1 MMDPKTGTGL
11 SLKGMGVFWIIYQ
24 DNKDNN
30 CPGNY
35 HQDALAV
42 RADKSKACGV
52 FDGMIC
58 IH

>member
-1 MMDPKTGTGL
+1 MRDPKTGTGL